1 MNTQSSEV
9 QLKDTNPY
17 RLQPGAIPIN
27 DWNNANPWKKETWN
41 LTQQIL
47 IRDEFPETAE
57 KLKKEA
63 ESVAKS

>member
-1 MNTQSSEV
+1 MHTELSDSP
-9 QLKDTNPY
+9 LKDTNPY
-17 RLQPGAIPIN
+17 HLPPGAIPIN